1 MHKNWSANRCAFYI
15 DCVWFKVLSCESG
28 TYIRI
33 WPAHLLEAD
42 PCPKHWQSD
51 TVYWQYKSGFNQGWN
66 DVIIQ
71 LTCITPRPCYA
82 TQIQV
87 LSTFATE
94 WCHSYWQH
102 LVHTQDLRV
111 PQGSVRWSKVHTAS
125 SVSRWR
131 RPVSMRDENCPTYV
145 VRTLAAFPNPCNVM
159 KQVAML
165 QCKVLGN
172 AMPLQHDFWA
182 TQHLGNTWPWQHN
195 TLATQHLG
203 NTWPWQH
210 NTLATQP
217 FGNSR
222 PSQCNVRY
230 VADAKIWL
238 LFNGL

>member
-33 WPAHLLEAD
+33 WPAHLPEAD

-66 DVIIQ
+66 DAIIQ
-71 LTCITPRPCYA
+71 LTCITPRLCYA

-111 PQGSVRWSKVHTAS
+111 PQDSVRWSKVHTAS

-131 RPVSMRDENCPTYV
+131 RPVSMRAENCPTYV
-145 VRTLAAFPNPCNVM
+145 VHTLAAFTNPLQCHAAGCNV
-159 KQVAML
+159 AMQGSG
-165 QCKVLGN
+165 QCDASATWFLSN
-172 AMPLQHDFWA
+172 STPWQHMALA
-182 TQHLGNTWPWQHN
+182 TQHLSNTTPWQHM
-195 TLATQHLG
+195 TLATQHLS
-203 NTWPWQH
+203 N
-210 NTLATQP
+210 AT
-217 FGNSR
+217 F
-222 PSQCNVRY
+222 
-230 VADAKIWL
+230 W
-238 LFNGL
+238 